1 MQPTTGLPKRTDMAH
16 AIALDSPELEPP
28 ETPVPTP
35 RTADVFGTQPAAL
48 AERSASAQST
58 KLGPATDPM
67 DEAQDPLLSQ
77 MRYDAYLAG
86 LALQELFE
94 SGQLGS
100 LSV

>member
-1 MQPTTGLPKRTDMAH
+1 MQTTTDMAH

-28 ETPVPTP
+28 QTPVPTP
-35 RTADVFGTQPAAL
+35 RTAGVFGTQPAAL
-48 AERSASAQST
+48 AEHSAQST

>member
-1 MQPTTGLPKRTDMAH
+1 MQPTTDLPKRTDMAH

-35 RTADVFGTQPAAL
+35 RPADIFGTQPAGL
-48 AERSASAQST
+48 AERSAQST

-77 MRYDAYLAG
+77 MRYDAYRAG

>member
-1 MQPTTGLPKRTDMAH
+1 MAH

-48 AERSASAQST
+48 AERSAQST
-58 KLGPATDPM
+58 TLGPATDPM

-94 SGQLGS
+94 SGRLGS

>member
-16 AIALDSPELEPP
+16 AIALDSPEFEPP

-35 RTADVFGTQPAAL
+35 RPADIFGTQPAAL
-48 AERSASAQST
+48 AEHSAQST

-67 DEAQDPLLSQ
+67 DEAEDPLLLSQ

-94 SGQLGS
+94 SGQLGF

>member
-35 RTADVFGTQPAAL
+35 RTADVFTQPAAL
-48 AERSASAQST
+48 AERSAQST

>member
-1 MQPTTGLPKRTDMAH
+1 MQPTTGLPKGTDMAH
-16 AIALDSPELEPP
+16 AIALDSPKLEPP

-35 RTADVFGTQPAAL
+35 RPAEVFGTQPATL
-48 AERSASAQST
+48 AERSAQST

-77 MRYDAYLAG
+77 MRYDAYFAG

-94 SGQLGS
+94 SGQLGF

>member
-1 MQPTTGLPKRTDMAH
+1 MQPTTGLPKRTDLAH

-35 RTADVFGTQPAAL
+35 RPADVIGTPPAAL
-48 AERSASAQST
+48 AERSAQST
-58 KLGPATDPM
+58 KLGPATDPV
-67 DEAQDPLLSQ
+67 DEAEDPLLSQ
-77 MRYDAYLAG
+77 MRYDACLAG

-94 SGQLGS
+94 SGELGF

>member
-1 MQPTTGLPKRTDMAH
+1 MQPTTDLPKRTDMAH

-48 AERSASAQST
+48 AGRSAQST

-77 MRYDAYLAG
+77 MRYDAYRAG

>member
-1 MQPTTGLPKRTDMAH
+1 MQPPTGLPKRTDMAH

-35 RTADVFGTQPAAL
+35 RPADVFGTQPAAL
-48 AERSASAQST
+48 AGRSAQST

-94 SGQLGS
+94 SGQLGF

>member
-1 MQPTTGLPKRTDMAH
+1 MQPTTGIPKRTDMAH

-35 RTADVFGTQPAAL
+35 RPPDVFGTQPAAL
-48 AERSASAQST
+48 AERSAQST
-58 KLGPATDPM
+58 KLGSATDPM

-94 SGQLGS
+94 SGQLGF

>member
-1 MQPTTGLPKRTDMAH
+1 MQPTTGVPKRTDMAH

-35 RTADVFGTQPAAL
+35 RPADIFGTQPAAL
-48 AERSASAQST
+48 AARNAQST
-58 KLGPATDPM
+58 KLGPAT
-67 DEAQDPLLSQ
+67 SQ

-94 SGQLGS
+94 SGQLGF